1 MKKILQILTIIF
13 ISSYSI
19 AQTFN
24 LEFDHTTILVKN
36 IEVSTD
42 FYKNILKFK
51 EIPTPWGK
59 INWGRFFEIG
69 NNRQLHMALGEADSV
84 RLDKMLH
91 IAFSV
96 DDFDNYL
103 SFLDDKGIQYST
115 FKGESKKFQTRPDEV
130 RQIYFQD
137 PDGYWIEINDAKY

>member
-1 MKKILQILTIIF
+1 MKRILIILVIIF
-13 ISSYSI
+13 SSSYSI
-19 AQTFN
+19 AQQYN

-42 FYKNILKFK
+42 FYKNILKLK
-51 EIPTPWGK
+51 ELPTPWGK

-69 NNRQLHMALGEADSV
+69 NNQQLHMALGEADSV
-84 RLDKMLH
+84 KLNKFLH

-96 DDFDNYL
+96 NDFDGYL
-103 SFLDDKGIQYST
+103 SFLDDEGIQYST
-115 FKGESKKFQTRPDEV
+115 FKGGRKKFQTRPDGV

-137 PDGYWIEINDAKY
+137 PDGYWIEVNDN